1 MLKRVEY
8 DDMKT
13 SSLTSDDFIGI
24 KEPLMQTTKTLYKN
38 MLKRCD
44 SVSASSHVTE
54 MQQIINFIK

>member
-1 MLKRVEY
+1 MLKCVEY

-13 SSLTSDDFIGI
+13 SSLTFDDFNGI

-44 SVSASSHVTE
+44 SVSASSHGTE